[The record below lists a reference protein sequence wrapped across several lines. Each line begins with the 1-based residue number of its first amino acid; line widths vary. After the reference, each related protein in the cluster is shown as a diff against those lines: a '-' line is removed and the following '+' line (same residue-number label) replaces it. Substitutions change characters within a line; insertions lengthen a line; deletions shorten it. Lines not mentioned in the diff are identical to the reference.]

1 MDSSQSQSQM
11 SIEESE
17 EGLRIIS
24 LQNLIERNIEIEQQI
39 EKQTI
44 DESITAIE
52 SIISKAND
60 IVKGHEERRTN
71 STELVLDT
79 ELLRRNHEVVGKAIE
94 YNTNFTDRM
103 MVAAIE
109 NLVFKENEED
119 WDAICSLA
127 IQFGTPHFT
136 NDSMLPFIDV
146 APKEH
151 IPKQRAQRKPKSQV
165 SHDLEISS
173 QRICIFFVSSVQH
186 FQVEEKR
193 PKKSD
198 KLERKDEGA
207 ASVSHMLKQIRQI
220 YREGGSQPIPYFK
233 LICNPDNFMDTVQN
247 ALQVSFLVKENYI
260 AVENGDDGLPLVR
273 VVANPKAPGQAEPA
287 QAICSIDVAYCNKMA
302 QHYNISQPM
311 LKKLHVPDS

>member
-1 MDSSQSQSQM
+1 
-11 SIEESE
+11 
-17 EGLRIIS
+17 
-24 LQNLIERNIEIEQQI
+24 
-39 EKQTI
+39 
-44 DESITAIE
+44 
-52 SIISKAND
+52 
-60 IVKGHEERRTN
+60 
-71 STELVLDT
+71 
-79 ELLRRNHEVVGKAIE
+79 
-94 YNTNFTDRM
+94 
-103 MVAAIE
+103 
-109 NLVFKENEED
+109 
-119 WDAICSLA
+119 
-127 IQFGTPHFT
+127 
-136 NDSMLPFIDV
+136 MLPFIDV

-151 IPKQRAQRKPKSQV
+151 IPKQRAQRKPKS
-165 SHDLEISS
+165 
-173 QRICIFFVSSVQH
+173 
-186 FQVEEKR
+186 QVEEKR

-220 YREGGSQPIPYFK
+220 YREGGSHPIPYFK
-233 LICNPDNFMDTVQN
+233 LICNPDHFMDTVQN